1 MASLRNIFSIKTFL
15 KVLCSVPVILVV
27 LYFLPPLGI
36 FMLIGRYF
44 VYSSRHYYRA
54 PISLFIIG
62 LILLIP
68 RGLQLLNDNFSINF
82 NIPFIAEILE
92 LEVYPKLIEFAKS
105 LIIISVIFLV
115 VSCIVKF
122 VASKLSNSIGKVLN
136 AYFSKEMETEAK
148 IRQEND
154 LKLKEKA
161 IESKQ
166 KTPHVVK
173 CPNCGKSNSII
184 GTVGKCK
191 SCRNHIEYKGKL

>member
-1 MASLRNIFSIKTFL
+1 MISIRNIFTVKTFL
-15 KVLCSVPVILVV
+15 KIICSIPVLLVV

-44 VYSSRHYYRA
+44 VYDSRHYYRA

-62 LILLIP
+62 AIILIP
-68 RGLQLLNDNFSINF
+68 RGLELLNSNF
-82 NIPFIAEILE
+82 NLSLSIPNFNYIVQPETYQKF
-92 LEVYPKLIEFAKS
+92 VDFAKS

-115 VSCIVKF
+115 VSYILKF
-122 VASKLSNSIGKVLN
+122 IANKISGTIGQVLK

-173 CPNCGKSNSII
+173 CPNCGKANSIV

-191 SCRNHIEYKGKL
+191 ACRNHIEYKGKL